1 MILIG
6 ISGKKT
12 SGKTTCAEIIK
23 ELFPDKTIIINF
35 SDAVKESLKVIFD
48 FSDSELYGDDKEKV
62 NEFWNITPREVMQF
76 YATDLMRNQLSKRF
90 ETIST
95 NLWVKCVEKKIIK
108 LLNKDVIV
116 IIADLRFMNEYEMIK
131 KYNGITLRINRNNTE
146 IYDKHQ
152 SEIELDNVEFDYN
165 ISNNSTIEDL
175 IKNVIDFIENFNIS

>member
-23 ELFPDKTIIINF
+23 ELFPNKTIIINF
-35 SDAVKESLKVIFD
+35 GDAVKESLKVIFD

-131 KYNGITLRINRNNTE
+131 KYNGITLRINRNTTGL
-146 IYDKHQ
+146 YDKHQ

-165 ISNNSTIEDL
+165 ISNNSTTEDL
-175 IKNVIDFIENFNIS
+175 IENVIEFIENFNIS

>member
-23 ELFPDKTIIINF
+23 ELFPNKTIIINF
-35 SDAVKESLKVIFD
+35 GDAVKESLKVIFD

-76 YATDLMRNQLSKRF
+76 YATDLMRNQMLIKF
-90 ETIST
+90 NNIGT
-95 NLWVKCVEKKIIK
+95 NLWVKCVEKKINK
-108 LLNKDVIV
+108 LLDKDIIV

-131 KYNGITLRINRNNTE
+131 RYNGITLRINRNNTE

-152 SEIELDNVEFDYN
+152 SEIELDNVKFDYN
-165 ISNNSTIEDL
+165 ISNNSTREDL
-175 IKNVIDFIENFNIS
+175 KENVIKFIKNFNIS